1 MSDSLFRVLEIRHLA
16 ANCFRLRVE
25 RKDFVFK
32 SGQCVNIG
40 LPKSGV
46 NREYSTYSGESET
59 SHMDFLIRQVEGGSV
74 SPALAK
80 LKAGDFVEI
89 HGAYGSFTLPP
100 DAASRQFTFIA
111 TGTGI
116 APFHSFVK
124 SVPGLDYRI
133 LHGIREK
140 GEMYEVADYERG
152 RYTACVSRT
161 LGGDF
166 HGRVTDYLKEHPAD
180 PARTFFLCGNRAM
193 INEVYDLLRSQGV
206 NGDRLFTEVFF

>member
-1 MSDSLFRVLEIRHLA
+1 MTDSLFRVLEIRALS

-25 RKDFVFK
+25 RKGFVFT

-46 NREYSTYSGESET
+46 NREYSTYSGEQEKE
-59 SHMDFLIRQVEGGSV
+59 HMDFLIRRVEGGSV
-74 SPALAK
+74 SPAITQ
-80 LKAGDFVEI
+80 LKSGDFVEI

-100 DAASRQFTFIA
+100 DFPKRAFTFIA

-116 APFHSFVK
+116 APFHSFVQ
-124 SVPGLDYRI
+124 SHPGLDYRI

-140 GEMYEVADYERG
+140 EEMYEIADYEKG

-166 HGRVTDYLKEHPAD
+166 HGRVTDYLKQNPVD
-180 PARTFFLCGNRAM
+180 PSRTYFLCGNRAM